1 MSPLTHVVVILATLP
16 IAHVLP
22 KMWRLVFLSLAG
34 AAAFFFFSPGSFW
47 IVLVTILEALVLE
60 RALRNLPRKSIW
72 RQYLPYVL
80 LLNLFTTDLFRG
92 PFGAS
97 EVLTLGIAFS
107 VVRCFMTLKQLLGAG
122 STSRPQRIVS
132 LAAGGWFL
140 PAIVIGPVFSG
151 TSLWDQA
158 QATPAAKGARDS
170 TEFLYRKMFGGW
182 MLSALVAQWFFQ
194 LADGSNLRGAWAP
207 LVMLG
212 LFLQLFAAFWGQS
225 LVAESGAVLAGFEVP
240 QNFNRPWLALDI
252 RDFWNRW
259 HISMAK
265 FVTQYVF
272 LPLNLRGVSPR
283 LATVASFV
291 FMGLWHEVRIGYI
304 VWGVA
309 HGLFMAYAPRSVS
322 IESPALKWLNR
333 VATLGS
339 VIVLSY
345 VANYAFK

>member
-1 MSPLTHVVVILATLP
+1 MSPLTHVVVVLATLP

-22 KMWRLVFLSLAG
+22 RTWRLVFLSLAG
-34 AAAFFFFSPGSFW
+34 ATAFLLFSPGSLW
-47 IVLVTILEALVLE
+47 IVLATVLEALVLE
-60 RALRNLPRKSIW
+60 RLLRNLPRKSMW

-92 PFGAS
+92 QFRAS
-97 EVLTLGIAFS
+97 EILTLGVAFS
-107 VVRCFMTLKQLLGAG
+107 VVRCFMTLKQLLGAN
-122 STSRPQRIVS
+122 STSAGQRLLS
-132 LAAGGWFL
+132 LAAGGFFL

-158 QATPAAKGARDS
+158 RATTEAKGPRGS

-182 MLSALVAQWFFQ
+182 LLSALVAQWFFQ
-194 LADGSNLRGAWAP
+194 LADGPDLRGWWAP

-212 LFLQLFAAFWGQS
+212 LFLHLFAAFWGQS
-225 LVAESGAVLAGFEVP
+225 LIAESGAALAGFEVP
-240 QNFNRPWLALDI
+240 QNFNRPWLAADI

-265 FVTQYVF
+265 FVTQYIF
-272 LPLNLRGVSPR
+272 LPLNLRGFSPR
-283 LATVASFV
+283 FATAASFV

-309 HGLFMAYAPRSVS
+309 HGLLMAYAPKSAT

-333 VATLGS
+333 LATLVS
-339 VIVLSY
+339 VVVLSY